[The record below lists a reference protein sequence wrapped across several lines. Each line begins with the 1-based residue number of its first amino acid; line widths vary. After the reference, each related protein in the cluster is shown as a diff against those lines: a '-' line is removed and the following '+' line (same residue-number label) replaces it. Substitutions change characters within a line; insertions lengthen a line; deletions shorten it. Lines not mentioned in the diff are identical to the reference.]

1 MTSVLTAALLL
12 APSLVVPAPVFSV
25 DLAPG
30 TPAAAQATEASQG
43 SQATEASEGTQATE
57 RTGKSEGTRPA
68 EVPAGQTQGVAVVEG
83 VIRSSATNR
92 PLPYAHV
99 QVAGDTLADWTDEGG
114 VYRLAGL
121 PKGEWQLR
129 VVHTGH
135 DSLDVTVFVPGDR
148 SVRLDVTLSALP
160 GPPVD
165 ALADFE
171 PFRVEFTLPALLN
184 PLEVSALMQRLYP
197 PELTVQG
204 VGGEAALQIWLDER
218 GRVVRTTVSQSS
230 GHPALDSVALVVSE
244 RMRFRPAR
252 NRQDAVRVIVLI
264 PVLFTVP
271 GTVSEGTPG

>member
-1 MTSVLTAALLL
+1 VTSVLTAALLL
-12 APSLVVPAPVFSV
+12 APSLAL
-25 DLAPG
+25 LAPASPVDQASAA
-30 TPAAAQATEASQG
+30 PA
-43 SQATEASEGTQATE
+43 
-57 RTGKSEGTRPA
+57 
-68 EVPAGQTQGVAVVEG
+68 VEG
-83 VIRSSATNR
+83 VIRSSSTDR

-99 QVAGDTLADWTDEGG
+99 QVRGDTLADWTDEAG
-114 VYRLAGL
+114 VYRLEGL
-121 PKGEWQLR
+121 PRGEWQLR

-135 DSLDVTVFVPGDR
+135 DSLDLTVFVPGDR
-148 SVRLDVTLSALP
+148 SIRLDVTLSALP

-197 PELTVQG
+197 PELTMQG
-204 VGGEAALQIWLDER
+204 VGGEAVLQIWLDER

-230 GHPALDSVALVVSE
+230 GHAELDSVALVVSD

-271 GTVSEGTPG
+271 GTVLEGDAAVIGSRPVP